1 MTFPL
6 PVLSLGARNVC
17 ELLFIFGLITYLIFV
32 SLPNDYHKS
41 KVFVPKVEPQTN
53 FNHVVFGLL
62 GSENTLHDRKHYIES
77 WWRPNVTRG
86 VLYLDKVPTGDL
98 MPWSD
103 ASPPFRISDD
113 LTMFLQETKARSPR
127 NIRIVHGI
135 MEVVRD
141 MRDANLRWV
150 VMGDDDSIFFVE
162 NIIDVLGGFDHRKYY
177 YLGGQS
183 EFIKANYM
191 YSFNQGFGGA
201 GFILSYPLAKALAND
216 MENCLRRYALFF
228 TSDTMTMSCIADI
241 GVNLSPHKG
250 FHQIDLRGDLSGLL
264 SSHPKSP
271 LLSLHHL
278 GAAKPIFPGVDY
290 NQSIRHLMEAATADQ
305 SRVLQQT
312 ICYHRKSNWSLSIS
326 WGYSAHIYEKIMPRS
341 HLQRPLETFK
351 PWKAIPS
358 QPLYMFDTMLL
369 SNNSCHAP
377 HVFFFEKV
385 DKVSM
390 GILTTYS
397 RGKPRGLPPCS
408 LTSQYTPDLISQITV
423 LSPST
428 KRKEMDRC
436 ECCDIVGMRGT
447 STSVEVKLRECGVN
461 EVIA

>member
-17 ELLFIFGLITYLIFV
+17 ELLFIFGLITYLICV

-62 GSENTLHDRKHYIES
+62 GSEKALHDRKHYIES

-86 VLYLDKVPTGDL
+86 VLYLDKAPTGDL

-103 ASPPFRISDD
+103 TLLPFRVSDD
-113 LTMFLQETKARSPR
+113 LTKLLQETKARCPK
-127 NIRIVHGI
+127 NIRMVHGI

-141 MRDANLRWV
+141 MRDTNIRWV
-150 VMGDDDSIFFVE
+150 VMGDGDTIFFVE
-162 NIIDVLGGFDHRKYY
+162 NIIDVLGGFDYRKYY

-183 EFIKANYM
+183 EYIMANYR

-201 GFILSYPLAKALAND
+201 GFILSYPLAKALASD

-228 TSDTMTMSCIADI
+228 ASDTTTMSCIADI

-250 FHQIDLRGDLSGLL
+250 FHQIDLRGDLSGFL

-278 GAAKPIFPGVDY
+278 DTVKPIFPVLDRH
-290 NQSIRHLMEAATADQ
+290 QSIRHLMEAATADQ
-305 SRVLQQT
+305 SRILQQT
-312 ICYHRKSNWSLSIS
+312 ICYHKQSNWSLSIS
-326 WGYSAHIYEKIMPRS
+326 WGYSAHIYEEIMPRS
-341 HLQRPLETFK
+341 YLQKPRETFK
-351 PWKAIPS
+351 PWSPRTS
-358 QPLYMFDTMLL
+358 RPLYMFNTRLP
-369 SNNSCHAP
+369 SNDSCHDP

-397 RGKPRGLPPCS
+397 RANPRGLPPCS
-408 LTSQYTPDLISQITV
+408 LTSQYKPDLISHITV
-423 LSPST
+423 LSPPI

-436 ECCDIVGMRGT
+436 ECCDVVVMGGT
-447 STSVEVKLRECGVN
+447 DTSVEVKLRECGLN